1 MSSSFEQAE
10 RAFARTFLNTLSTQP
25 ITYANDYQQPPEQ
38 TLKRVPVLSIAVPPP
53 PERKLSS
60 EASTS
65 ASGPITITFKSLKPS
80 ASLKLSVQP
89 TDSIASIKAQIAAQ
103 PSAPPAD
110 AQRLLLKG
118 KALSDTKLLKEYTN
132 IKDGDTVNLM
142 VKPGFD
148 WDPTAP
154 TPSPAAPSEIVAPK
168 PMQADKSPFG
178 SLAGSLD
185 VNAARSR
192 PGKHTRIPSVVLSP
206 SPSNDTPAGGEKDI
220 VISLDDAVL
229 PSPTS
234 HTAEALPTYHK
245 TISNP
250 EFWVRL
256 YEFLVKEF
264 TTDADLHIAFED
276 FLCASKGTLSPSEI
290 AKIRDTVGIIGMAG
304 T

>member
-1 MSSSFEQAE
+1 MSSNFEQAE

-25 ITYANDYQQPPEQ
+25 ITYSNDYQQPPEQ

-65 ASGPITITFKSLKPS
+65 ASGPITITFKSLKPP
-80 ASLKLSVQP
+80 ASFKLSVQP
-89 TDSIASIKAQIAAQ
+89 TDSIASIKAQLASQ

-118 KALSDTKLLKEYTN
+118 KALADTKLLKEYTN

-142 VKPGFD
+142 IKPGFD

-154 TPSPAAPSEIVAPK
+154 TSSPEIATPK
-168 PMQADKSPFG
+168 PMPAAEVSVKGPFS
-178 SLAGSLD
+178 SLSGSLD
-185 VNAARSR
+185 VNARPR

-234 HTAEALPTYHK
+234 HAAEVLSSYHK

-250 EFWVRL
+250 EFWVKL
-256 YEFLVKEF
+256 YAFLVDEF
-264 TTDADLHIAFED
+264 ATDADLHIAFED
-276 FLCASKGTLSPSEI
+276 FLCASKATLSPSEI
-290 AKIRDTVGIIGMAG
+290 AKIRDTVGIVGMAG